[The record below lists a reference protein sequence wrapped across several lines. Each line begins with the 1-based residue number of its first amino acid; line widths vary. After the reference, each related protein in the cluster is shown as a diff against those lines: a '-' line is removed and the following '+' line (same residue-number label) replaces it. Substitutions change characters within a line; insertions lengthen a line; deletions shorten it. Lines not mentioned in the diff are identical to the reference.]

1 MSPVRSRGCQ
11 PLWGCRPE
19 PGLRSPKPATLVQL
33 QPPSPI
39 RAASQLVR
47 VPVCKTGDQ
56 GAIPWRHSNSIG
68 GRGELVNTARC
79 DRVMTGSI
87 PVDHPSPVSTMAVQP
102 PCKRSTR
109 VRSLRWA
116 PVLAGSFNGRTR
128 RSERRNLGSIPW
140 PASILAGGP
149 VGTAA
154 FEAALCSDRARSRLP
169 RPVV

>member
-1 MSPVRSRGCQ
+1 MAASNQGDCARLLSGNEPGSIRGCQ
-11 PLWGCRPE
+11 PVWGCRPAART
-19 PGLRSPKPATLVQL
+19 PVSKTGNVGATPATLANSCREPASAGTCL
-33 QPPSPI
+33 QNRRSGCDPL
-39 RAASQLVR
+39 AALQF
-47 VPVCKTGDQ
+47 D
-56 GAIPWRHSNSIG
+56 G

-87 PVDHPSPVSTMAVQP
+87 PVDHPSPVSTMAMQP
-102 PCKRSTR
+102 PCKRSTK

-149 VGTAA
+149 GGYRG
-154 FEAALCSDRARSRLP
+154 L
-169 RPVV
+169 

>member
-11 PLWGCRPE
+11 PVWGCRPAART
-19 PGLRSPKPATLVQL
+19 PVSKTGNVGATPATLANSCREPARAGACL
-33 QPPSPI
+33 QNRRSGCDPL
-39 RAASQLVR
+39 AALQF
-47 VPVCKTGDQ
+47 D
-56 GAIPWRHSNSIG
+56 G

-87 PVDHPSPVSTMAVQP
+87 PVDHPSRLAQWQCNRLVSGRRGFDPFAGHQFWRARSMAGHDAVNVG
-102 PCKRSTR
+102 TG
-109 VRSLRWA
+109 VRSPGPLPFW
-116 PVLAGSFNGRTR
+116 PVAQ
-128 RSERRNLGSIPW
+128 
-140 PASILAGGP
+140 

>member
-11 PLWGCRPE
+11 PVWGCRPAART
-19 PGLRSPKPATLVQL
+19 PVSKTGNVGATPATLANSCREPASAGTCL
-33 QPPSPI
+33 QNRRSGCDPL
-39 RAASQLVR
+39 AALQF
-47 VPVCKTGDQ
+47 D
-56 GAIPWRHSNSIG
+56 G

-116 PVLAGSFNGRTR
+116 PVLAGSFMAGHDALNVGTGV
-128 RSERRNLGSIPW
+128 RSPGPLPFW
-140 PASILAGGP
+140 PVAQ